1 MVTIQYNNDYLV
13 KSQTKIYKE
22 NYRKSENMSKR
33 DLIIE
38 KSIEILS
45 ERTIAS
51 TSIQDITNACGIS
64 KGAFYL
70 SFKSK
75 EELLIAIFE
84 YIIRD
89 MTTKY
94 QNLLNLQVEPKEK
107 LTQYFMLSFQL
118 FEKNSTFISTHI
130 RELVNIVD
138 EKVMANIRNHFRVAD
153 HMTIMLLREVYPSKI
168 NESQYDLLICIRGM
182 MKGYAEFIV
191 IQKQII
197 DYYELSKLLVNRIDL
212 LVEANLK
219 PLITKE
225 MYELDPH
232 NNVHIE
238 KRDIIAEIE
247 RCIDNYNNN
256 VFVTDT
262 FNLIIEELQS
272 EHPRQALL
280 LGMSSNLT
288 SSNHLRW
295 LSVLLKQFC
304 EQT

>member
-1 MVTIQYNNDYLV
+1 
-13 KSQTKIYKE
+13 
-22 NYRKSENMSKR
+22 MSKR

-84 YIIRD
+84 YILRD
-89 MTTKY
+89 MTAKY
-94 QNLLNLQVEPKEK
+94 QKLLNLQLEPREK

-118 FEKNSTFISTHI
+118 FEENSSFISTHV
-130 RELVNIVD
+130 RELIYIVD
-138 EKVMANIRNHFRVAD
+138 KDVIEKIHDHFRVAD
-153 HMTIMLLREVYPSKI
+153 HMTLTILREVYDSKI
-168 NESQYDLLICIRGM
+168 NDSQYDLLICIRGM

-191 IQKQII
+191 MQKQTI
-197 DYYELSKLLVNRIDL
+197 DYYELSKLLVKRIDT
-212 LVEANLK
+212 LVEIDAQ

-225 MYELDPH
+225 MYEKNPRNCMH
-232 NNVHIE
+232 TQKE
-238 KRDIIAEIE
+238 DIIVEIE
-247 RCIDNYNNN
+247 NCKDNYADNS
-256 VFVTDT
+256 FITDT
-262 FNLIIEELQS
+262 FKLLLDELQK
-272 EHPRQALL
+272 ERPRKALL

-295 LSVLLKQFC
+295 LAVLVKQYSN
-304 EQT
+304 EI

>member
-1 MVTIQYNNDYLV
+1 
-13 KSQTKIYKE
+13 
-22 NYRKSENMSKR
+22 MSKR

-84 YIIRD
+84 YILRD
-89 MTTKY
+89 MTAKY
-94 QNLLNLQVEPKEK
+94 QRLLNLQLEPREK

-118 FEKNSTFISTHI
+118 FEENSSFISTHV
-130 RELVNIVD
+130 RELIYIVD
-138 EKVMANIRNHFRVAD
+138 KDVIEKIHDHFRVAD
-153 HMTIMLLREVYPSKI
+153 HMTLTILREVYDSKI
-168 NESQYDLLICIRGM
+168 NDSQYDLLICIRGM

-191 IQKQII
+191 MQKQTI
-197 DYYELSKLLVNRIDL
+197 DYYELSKLLVKRIDT
-212 LVEANLK
+212 LVEIDAQ

-225 MYELDPH
+225 MYEKNPRNCMH
-232 NNVHIE
+232 TQKE
-238 KRDIIAEIE
+238 DIIVEIE
-247 RCIDNYNNN
+247 NCKDNYADNS
-256 VFVTDT
+256 FITDT
-262 FNLIIEELQS
+262 FKLLLAELQK
-272 EHPRQALL
+272 ERPRKALL

-288 SSNHLRW
+288 SSNQLRW
-295 LSVLLKQFC
+295 LAVLVKQYSN
-304 EQT
+304 EI